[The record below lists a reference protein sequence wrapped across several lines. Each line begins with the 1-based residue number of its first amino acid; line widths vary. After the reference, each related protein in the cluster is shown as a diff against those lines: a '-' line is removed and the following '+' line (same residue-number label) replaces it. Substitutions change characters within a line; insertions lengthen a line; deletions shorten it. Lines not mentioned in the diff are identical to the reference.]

1 MAGSAVD
8 CRQQPL
14 RHSVYSRYWYKS
26 ATSGTHLEVVEE
38 LEQQNKR
45 ILELMTQ
52 IREVDTSLQ
61 TSNGY
66 IKKTLFNKDPASARD
81 DSGGDM
87 LMR

>member
-1 MAGSAVD
+1 MISFIDANQLAANSRRGS
-8 CRQQPL
+8 QQEDG
-14 RHSVYSRYWYKS
+14 REAEY
-26 ATSGTHLEVVEE
+26 LEVVEE